1 MTHTYI
7 ITGMTCTGCQAKVQ
21 NLLSQIP
28 GIQHVAIDLAKGEAI
43 LSMATHVPTEQL
55 QAALKDYPKYQL
67 SEQKA
72 PMPAQPELT
81 EEKKSWVNT
90 YKPIFLIGAYITGV
104 SLIVELANNSF
115 QWQSWM
121 EHFMAGFFLTFS
133 FFKLLNI
140 EGFADSYA
148 MYDVIAKKIP
158 AWGYIYPF
166 VELLLGIAYLTSFNP
181 VFTNMVTLLIMSIS
195 IIGVLQTVLA
205 KRKIKCA
212 CLGAVFDL
220 PMSTITI
227 IEDLAM
233 MAMSGAMLLVML

>member
-1 MTHTYI
+1 MTHTYTV
-7 ITGMTCTGCQAKVQ
+7 TGMTCTGCQAKVQ
-21 NLLSQIP
+21 QLLSQIP
-28 GIQHVAIDLAKGEAI
+28 GIQQVAIDLAKAEAT

-67 SEQKA
+67 SDQKA
-72 PMPAQPELT
+72 SIPQPELK
-81 EEKKSWVNT
+81 EEKKSWLTT
-90 YKPIFLIGAYITGV
+90 YKPILLIGAYITGI
-104 SLIVELANNSF
+104 SLLVELVHNTF

-148 MYDVIAKKIP
+148 MYDVIAKKIRV
-158 AWGYIYPF
+158 WGFIYPF
-166 VELLLGIAYLTSFNP
+166 VELMLGIAYLTSFSP
-181 VFTNMVTLLIMSIS
+181 VYTNMVTFLIMSIS
-195 IIGVLQTVLA
+195 MIGVLQSVLA

-233 MAMSGAMLLVML
+233 IAMSGAMLLVML

>member
-1 MTHTYI
+1 MTHTYTV
-7 ITGMTCTGCQAKVQ
+7 TGMTCTGCQAKVQ
-21 NLLSQIP
+21 QLLSQIP
-28 GIQHVAIDLAKGEAI
+28 GIQQVAIDLAKAEAT
-43 LSMATHVPTEQL
+43 LSMETHVPTEQL

-67 SEQKA
+67 SDQKA
-72 PMPAQPELT
+72 PIPARLELS
-81 EEKKSWVNT
+81 EEKKSWLTT
-90 YKPIFLIGAYITGV
+90 YKPILLIGAYITGI
-104 SLIVELANNSF
+104 SLIMELVNNTF

-148 MYDVIAKKIP
+148 MYDVIAKKIRV
-158 AWGYIYPF
+158 WGYIYPF
-166 VELLLGIAYLTSFNP
+166 VELMLGIAYLTSFSP
-181 VFTNMVTLLIMSIS
+181 VYTNMVTFLIMSIS
-195 IIGVLQTVLA
+195 MIGVLQSVLA

-233 MAMSGAMLLVML
+233 IAMSGAMLLVML